1 MQMADRRWM
10 YLENRLCEEYLSG
23 IKAFIAATE
32 ADKLDQRMSAI
43 CCPCIDCQNERKF
56 PSSLPVQA
64 HLTIRRFMSDYLCW
78 NQHGED
84 GVNDR
89 DLQCGDLMGEEISAG
104 QQTASLDGD
113 ERLPDNPTYQNDEAD
128 CDNQTAGHDMS
139 EDELL
144 DIGDNYASIADK
156 MEEMVCDAMSYDGYS
171 IEEFGKLEK
180 MVRDMKTPLY
190 PGCKEKWSKL
200 FTSLKLL
207 QLKAT
212 HHWTDRG
219 FKALLDLLSDMLPEG
234 NEIPK
239 TTYEAKQTI
248 CPLGID
254 VEKIHACKNDCV
266 LFRGDHA
273 DLTECPECGA
283 PHYK

>member
-1 MQMADRRWM
+1 
-10 YLENRLCEEYLSG
+10 
-23 IKAFIAATE
+23 
-32 ADKLDQRMSAI
+32 
-43 CCPCIDCQNERKF
+43 
-56 PSSLPVQA
+56 
-64 HLTIRRFMSDYLCW
+64 
-78 NQHGED
+78 
-84 GVNDR
+84 
-89 DLQCGDLMGEEISAG
+89 
-104 QQTASLDGD
+104 
-113 ERLPDNPTYQNDEAD
+113 
-128 CDNQTAGHDMS
+128 MS

-156 MEEMVCDAMSYDGYS
+156 MEEMERDAMSYDGYS
-171 IEEFGKLEK
+171 IGEFGKLEK

-190 PGCKEKWSKL
+190 PGCKEKWTKL

-219 FKALLDLLSDMLPEG
+219 FKALLDLLRDMLPEG

-239 TTYEAKQTI
+239 TTYETKQTI
-248 CPLGID
+248 CPLGME

-283 PHYK
+283 PRYKRRDDGGDEGRVHGAPQKVAWYFPLKPHLRRLFASSKDAKLLCWHMEGHKIDINIRHLADSTQWHLID